1 MPVKKILKKII
12 IKICR
17 VAGFEIIDQNQFTFP
32 SLKNK
37 EFNDLSTVNKQSIVM
52 PLGKVEISRK
62 IEKLSIIVRTNSNV
76 HISDQNKKR
85 IFNKDK
91 EEYIKRSLNS
101 LVVSINSFKKKFN
114 KFEIYL
120 TIVDQSDNEK
130 MSSMFDEIFSKLDFK
145 PTIIAFDK
153 NELKSEIN
161 VDFNKDI
168 FGNLSSLL
176 KCFKIGKES
185 ESDLIFFLEDDYLHK
200 KTLIEEMLL
209 TYQRISSQTKK
220 ELILVPSDYPFLYME
235 ERLTNI
241 LTGSHRHWQTL
252 NKVLCSFMT
261 SKEMLETYW
270 ENFLLTCQN
279 HNNPIEKHLNE
290 ICKKEICLSPI
301 PSLSIHMAN
310 SNSIFGISPY
320 IDIKKEWDDNKN

>member
-1 MPVKKILKKII
+1 MPVKKTLKKIL

-32 SLKNK
+32 SLENK
-37 EFNDLSTVNKQSIVM
+37 EFNNLSTINEQSIVM

-145 PTIIAFDK
+145 PIIIAFDK

-200 KTLIEEMLL
+200 KNLIEEMLL

>member
-1 MPVKKILKKII
+1 MPVKKILKKIL

-32 SLKNK
+32 SLENK
-37 EFNDLSTVNKQSIVM
+37 EFNNLSTINEQSIVM

-120 TIVDQSDNEK
+120 TIVDQSDSEK

-200 KTLIEEMLL
+200 KNLIEEMLL

>member
-1 MPVKKILKKII
+1 MLVKKILKKII

-17 VAGFEIIDQNQFTFP
+17 IAGFEIIDQNQFTFP

-37 EFNDLSTVNKQSIVM
+37 KFNDLSTVNKQSIVM
-52 PLGKVEISRK
+52 PLGEVEISRK
-62 IEKLSIIVRTNSNV
+62 IENLSIIVRTNSNV

-85 IFNKDK
+85 IFNRDK
-91 EEYIKRSLNS
+91 EEYIERSLNS

-114 KFEIYL
+114 KFQIYL

-130 MSSMFDEIFSKLDFK
+130 MSSKFNEIFSKLDFK

-161 VDFNKDI
+161 VDFNKDV

-200 KTLIEEMLL
+200 KTLIEEMVL
-209 TYQRISSQTKK
+209 TYERISSQTKRD
-220 ELILVPSDYPFLYME
+220 LILLPSDYPFLYLE
-235 ERLTNI
+235 DRSTNI
-241 LTGSHRHWQTL
+241 LAGSHRHWQTL
-252 NKVLCSFMT
+252 DKILCSFLI
-261 SKEMLETYW
+261 SKKMLEIYW
-270 ENFLLTCQN
+270 DNFLLTCTS
-279 HNNPIEKHLNE
+279 HNDPIEKHLNE

-301 PSLSIHMAN
+301 PSLSLHMAN

-320 IDIKKEWDDNKN
+320 IDIVKEWENNKN

>member
-1 MPVKKILKKII
+1 MLVKKILKKIL

-17 VAGFEIIDQNQFTFP
+17 IAGFEIIDQNQFTFP

-91 EEYIKRSLNS
+91 EEDIKRSLNS
-101 LVVSINSFKKKFN
+101 LVLSINSFKKKFN

-310 SNSIFGISPY
+310 SNSIFGISPF

>member
-310 SNSIFGISPY
+310 SNSIFGISPF